1 MRIAALVKQIPA
13 FTELQLGAD
22 GRLQR
27 DGVELEMNPYC
38 RRAVAQAVEL
48 AAAVGDGSVTVFT
61 LGPPAAEAVLRE
73 AIAWGEQ
80 NAVIINGVL
89 ISETAFAGSDTLATA
104 RALAAALARSG
115 PFDLILTGLNSV
127 DSDTGQVGPEIA
139 ELMDLPFA
147 TGVRYLS
154 VKGST
159 LHLRCE
165 HDDGWAQLRIEM
177 PALISCAERLIDPC
191 KVDETRGAQVAPE
204 LIKTIGTAELGPGP
218 WGAAASPT
226 GVGEIRAH
234 IVARE
239 KIIGVGT
246 IDEQVAQ
253 IIKLLERRDA
263 LGRADASTASLSPV
277 VPDRVAASEQGPIIG
292 VLVEPD
298 RQELTHELLGAAAG
312 LAQKLADSELAGLEL
327 AGLVVAL
334 NFDTTHRTS
343 DHRTSDHRTSDLGA
357 AGADSIINF
366 TYPEPPTHLLN
377 AVATTGIVEQDIG
390 RVVAEWA
397 QTFTPW
403 AILAPSTAW
412 GREITGRSAARLGAG
427 LTSDA
432 VMLEVDD
439 GRLVAW
445 KPAFGG
451 QLVAAITA
459 TSPIQMATVRS
470 GMLGPWT
477 PRSSTPTVTNQIV
490 APESRVQV
498 LTRTRNDD
506 LNLLADATTVVGV
519 GMGVDPDDYPLLDP
533 LLTLL
538 NAPLAATRKVT
549 DAGWLPRS
557 RQVGITG
564 RSIAPRLFIAIG
576 SSGKFNHAVGI
587 GQAGTVVAINSD
599 PAAPIFAA
607 ADIGVV
613 GDWREVLP
621 RLTDQLT
628 LILQPDS

>member
-27 DGVELEMNPYC
+27 DGVELEMNSYC

-89 ISETAFAGSDTLATA
+89 ISDAAFAGSDTLATA

-204 LIKTIGTAELGPGP
+204 LIETIGTAELGPGP

-263 LGRADASTASLSPV
+263 LGRADASTARLSPV
-277 VPDRVAASEQGPIIG
+277 VPDRVAASDQGPIIG

-312 LAQKLADSELAGLEL
+312 LAQKLADSELAGW
-327 AGLVVAL
+327 VVAL
-334 NFDTTHRTS
+334 NFGATDRTA
-343 DHRTSDHRTSDLGA
+343 DLGA

-366 TYPEPPTHLLN
+366 TYREPPTHLLN
-377 AVATTGIVEQDIG
+377 AVATTGIAEQDIA

-397 QTFTPW
+397 QTFNPW

-432 VMLEVDD
+432 VMLEVED

-477 PRSSTPTVTNQIV
+477 PRSSTPTVTDQIV

-519 GMGVDPDDYPLLDP
+519 GMGVDPDDCPLLDP

-621 RLTDQLT
+621 CLTDQLA